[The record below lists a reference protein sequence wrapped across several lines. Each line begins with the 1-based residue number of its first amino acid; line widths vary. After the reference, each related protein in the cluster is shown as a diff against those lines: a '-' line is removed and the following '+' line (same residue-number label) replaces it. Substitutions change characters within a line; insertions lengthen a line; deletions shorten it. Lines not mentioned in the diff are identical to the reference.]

1 MTGSNA
7 EGVTATPRMA
17 GLWRWMKQ
25 GVRSAFLLRPD
36 WRGLRATPGLLL
48 LAVVADYAVGIGI
61 QRFYIPGDA
70 TFYWYV
76 IGYGFVPVAVL
87 AWGCWF
93 VMQPS
98 TDYRDP
104 RRYPVDAQALFT
116 MFFVQGL
123 AIDAVVGCLY
133 APAVHVGIFTRHP
146 HGWQAWMGALL
157 PTAWIVAAQIRLVAG
172 SRSAGRLRRGVM
184 SALVVAALAINW
196 FVFPQQFWYPT
207 PSARARAA
215 AEEAAAPMKLT
226 QEAMELQ
233 PTLLA
238 ATLDALKPQR
248 PGVIDVYA
256 ITFAPYASQDVFM
269 RESAL
274 VAGVM
279 AQRFDATGRTI
290 QLVNNK
296 ATLTQLPWATPLNLQ
311 RAIERIGQ
319 RMDKNEDVLFIHLTS
334 HGGADGRLAA
344 DFDPMT
350 VDNVTPQSL
359 RKWLDDAGIR
369 NRVISVSACFSGS
382 WIAPLAGDGTL
393 VMTAAD
399 ADHTSY
405 GCGSR
410 SQLTFFGRAMYDD
423 ELRHTWSFEQA
434 HAAARKLIEQRERE
448 AGKTDGYSNPQIRV
462 GAGIRKQLVRLEAQL
477 AASAPH

>member
-1 MTGSNA
+1 M
-7 EGVTATPRMA
+7 
-17 GLWRWMKQ
+17 
-25 GVRSAFLLRPD
+25 
-36 WRGLRATPGLLL
+36 
-48 LAVVADYAVGIGI
+48 IG
-61 QRFYIPGDA
+61 G
-70 TFYWYV
+70 T
-76 IGYGFVPVAVL
+76 FVPIASAL

-93 VMQPS
+93 VMPPP

-104 RRYPVDAQALFT
+104 HRYPVDAPALFT

-123 AIDAVVGCLY
+123 AIDAILGCLFLPATQHGVY
-133 APAVHVGIFTRHP
+133 ARSP
-146 HGWQAWMGALL
+146 HGWLAWVAWL
-157 PTAWIVAAQIRLVAG
+157 PIAWIAAAQIRLVAG
-172 SRSAGRLRRGVM
+172 SRDAVRMRRAV
-184 SALVVAALAINW
+184 ACAVVVAAIAVGL
-196 FVFPQQFWYPT
+196 FVLPQQFWYPT
-207 PSARARAA
+207 PAPKPPVSAAN
-215 AEEAAAPMKLT
+215 EEDDVPLKLT
-226 QEAMELQ
+226 QETMELQ
-233 PTLLA
+233 PRLLA
-238 ATLDALKPQR
+238 SALDALKPQR

-279 AQRFDATGRTI
+279 AQRFDAAGRTI

-296 ATLTQLPWATPLNLQ
+296 ATATQLPWATPLNLQ

-319 RMDKNEDVLFIHLTS
+319 RMDRNEDVLFIHLTS

-350 VDNVTPQSL
+350 VANVTPQAL
-359 RKWLDDAGIR
+359 RQWLDDAGIR
-369 NRVISVSACFSGS
+369 NRVISISACFSGS

-410 SQLTFFGRAMYDD
+410 SELTFFGRAMYDD

-434 HAAARKLIEQRERE
+434 HAAARKLIEQREHE

-462 GAGIRKQLVRLEAQL
+462 GAGIRQRLARLEAQL
-477 AASAPH
+477 AASAPR